1 MTCKQHSLGTKAIEK
16 IEALTLK
23 AVHAQ
28 VELLR
33 PGLALETVY
42 RWRQALR
49 SGRGVAD
56 PIKQLL
62 IDATGGTAHPITW
75 SDFAPIVEGAAQP
88 IEVARP

>member
-1 MTCKQHSLGTKAIEK
+1 MKAIEK
-16 IEALTLK
+16 MEALTLK
-23 AVHAQ
+23 AVHADAEQ
-28 VELLR
+28 LR

-62 IDATGGTAHPITW
+62 IEATRETTQPITW
-75 SDFAPIVEGAAQP
+75 GDFAPAGATA
-88 IEVARP
+88 EAGCAS